1 MAIFKSRKTVLALI
15 TILVQF
21 VIPFF
26 PQLVPHADVIGQVT
40 LVIAGVAIL
49 GITVEDSVHAWAERP
64 VSLRGAIVEIVTQ
77 VLDELFPED
86 DGSGNPGGGGEV
98 EVPFKE

>member
-1 MAIFKSRKTVLALI
+1 VAIFKSRKTVLALI

-26 PQLVPHADVIGQVT
+26 PQLVPHANVIGQVT

-49 GITVEDSVHAWAERP
+49 GITVEDSVKAWAERP
-64 VSLRGAIVEIVTQ
+64 ASLRGAIVEIVTQ

-86 DGSGNPGGGGEV
+86 GGNPGDGGGID
-98 EVPFKE
+98 VPFKE